1 MESRP
6 ERLLH
11 MKKMTEDFAKGNY
24 LNLEG
29 QKFALFF

>member
-1 MESRP
+1 
-6 ERLLH
+6 